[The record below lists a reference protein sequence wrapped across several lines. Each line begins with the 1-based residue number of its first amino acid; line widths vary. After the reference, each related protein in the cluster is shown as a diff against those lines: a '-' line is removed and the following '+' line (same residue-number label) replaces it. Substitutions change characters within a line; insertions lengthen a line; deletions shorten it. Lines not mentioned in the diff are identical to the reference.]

1 MVQSSQDTTMPN
13 PALQELLERIVDFYD
28 PDDIYIF
35 GSRARGD
42 FRQES
47 DYDLAVIVPDTASQ
61 ETLGSSYKLK
71 QGLSINADLKIYTR
85 TGFDKQLHL
94 KASMPSTILREGK
107 LLFSRTGSTDS
118 FSQYYASVDEDFW
131 QLCEGEPLS
140 SDPVRLDNTFDWMQ
154 RAREDLRG
162 AQWFLVGNNEAALG
176 QSLFHSQ
183 QAVEKA
189 LKSFLVWCDRPIAR
203 YHELDSL
210 AASCLQADQSLEADL
225 RSIAWLTEWCIAGR
239 YPLQN
244 SPSPTTDLAQ
254 AGAESARRVY
264 QSIIERL
271 PHEVTGRLE
280 KL

>member
-1 MVQSSQDTTMPN
+1 MVQSPQDTTVAN
-13 PALQELLERIVDFYD
+13 PALRKLLERIVSFYA

-42 FRQES
+42 FYEES
-47 DYDLAVIVPDTASQ
+47 DYDLAVILPDTTSQ
-61 ETLGSSYKLK
+61 EALGSSYKLK

-107 LLFSRTGSTDS
+107 LLFSRTRSTDP
-118 FSQYYASVDEDFW
+118 FSQYLVAVDHGSW
-131 QLCEGEPLS
+131 RLCEGEPPA

-154 RAREDLRG
+154 RAGSDLRG
-162 AQWFLVGNNEAALG
+162 AEWFLTGNREVDLG

-189 LKSFLVWCDRPIAR
+189 LKAYLVWCDRPIAK

-210 AASCLQADQSLEADL
+210 AASCLQSDRSLETDL

-244 SPSPTTDLAQ
+244 SPRPTTDLAQ
-254 AGAESARRVY
+254 EGAASARRVY
-264 QSIIERL
+264 QSILERL

-280 KL
+280 QL